1 MKSLVLIRSFMFN
14 YAMKSLALIGSHLCT
29 VSSVFS
35 VYFFNLILQRNTEEN
50 IFVANTFGFFFWN
63 ATNFKITEA
72 VGAEVFYE
80 KVLPNLQENTCT
92 RLAIKN
98 KGQFFIKLFFVEHLW
113 AITSELKQA
122 ASVAQLLSWIKLT
135 KVWI

>member
-29 VSSVFS
+29 ASVFS
-35 VYFFNLILQRNTEEN
+35 VYFFNLILQRSTEEN
-50 IFVANTFGFFFWN
+50 IFFASTFGFVFWN
-63 ATNFKITEA
+63 VTNFKITEA
-72 VGAEVFYE
+72 VGAELFYE

-135 KVWI
+135 NVWI